1 MVPPV
6 VEFPGI
12 DTISTSQV
20 AIVRYFKEQA
30 ADIRE
35 VPENLIFRN
44 HLDQISFLVIEALG
58 KFVKKVTVVFRE
70 MIRVDKIHIGE
81 KAVFALLPI
90 SQYFV
95 KTNIIRLQANYN
107 LLKELLQI

>member
-1 MVPPV
+1 MGPPV
-6 VEFPGI
+6 VKFPGI
-12 DTISTSQV
+12 YTISTSLV

-35 VPENLIFRN
+35 FPENLIFRN
-44 HLDQISFLVIEALG
+44 HLNQISFLVIEVLR
-58 KFVKKVTVVFRE
+58 KFVKEITVVFRE

-81 KAVFALLPI
+81 KAVFSLLPI

-95 KTNIIRLQANYN
+95 KTRVIRLQANHN
-107 LLKELLQI
+107 LLKELLPK

>member
-6 VEFPGI
+6 VKFPRI

-35 VPENLIFRN
+35 GPKNLIFRN
-44 HLDQISFLVIEALG
+44 HLNQISFLVIEVLR
-58 KFVKKVTVVFRE
+58 KFVKEVTVVFRE
-70 MIRVDKIHIGE
+70 MIRVNKIHIRE

-95 KTNIIRLQANYN
+95 KTSVIRLQPNYT
-107 LLKELLQI
+107 LLK